1 MTSTFAPVASRQIE
15 IKTLLTLFAATAL
28 FYLAFSPATIEGMGY
43 YGENLNAA
51 NQLVSNLG
59 NLLHQQPLTAVSWTR
74 HGGLELLFELPFVL
88 LSRLF
93 FGASVK
99 WDGRILA
106 LQPILATSLIV
117 TLLFAWACRLTG
129 NHRRSLLPALVAAFT
144 TMLWPYAYIGM
155 ETTQSAC
162 LLAAGYFVLGRKPR
176 HTWVEVLFFSGCC
189 VTALAVKSTG
199 LFLLPSL
206 AYLIFCYFSVQ
217 SIDSRFPKLAFLLII
232 IAGVFIVNSLLKES
246 YFSNNPGGSVAFF
259 SSLLVDGPLIALS
272 QAIAFFGSA
281 NKSLLIYAPVT
292 ALCLL
297 KLPSAFRHSPALA
310 IFAVLTLGGLMAG
323 FSLVTVWSEE
333 TWGPRYL
340 HSAIAP
346 LLVCLA
352 ATWQTKPA
360 EGSLAKRSLKGKAS
374 LIATIALGLFATLP
388 GVLVPYTSLH
398 QAMTRSERAT
408 LPALQYDPVFNHVRF
423 NYLLLR
429 IWLKPP
435 DSPVLWPPA
444 LLWWFEK
451 PADAVA
457 KTVDLR
463 EWASPQPAM
472 LRAWTPAMS
481 VSPKQHFLLRL
492 LLGGCLSLSLA
503 LFFRLIKLATN
514 SVSGNYE

>member
-1 MTSTFAPVASRQIE
+1 MTSTFAPAASRQIE
-15 IKTLLTLFAATAL
+15 IKVLLTLFAATAL

-51 NQLVSNLG
+51 DQLLSNLS
-59 NLLHQQPLTAVSWTR
+59 NLLHQQPLTKASWTR

-99 WDGRILA
+99 WAGRVLA

-117 TLLFAWACRLTG
+117 TLMFAWACRLTG
-129 NHRRSLLPALVAAFT
+129 NYRRSLLLALVAAFT
-144 TMLWPYAYIGM
+144 TLLWPYAYIGL

-162 LLAAGYFVLGRKPR
+162 LLTAGYFALGRKPR
-176 HTWVEVLFFSGCC
+176 HTWGEVLSFSGCC

-206 AYLIFCYFSVQ
+206 AYLIFCYFSAEG
-217 SIDSRFPKLAFLLII
+217 IKSRISKLAFLLSI
-232 IAGVFIVNSLLKES
+232 IAGVFVVNALLKES
-246 YFSNNPGGSVAFF
+246 YFSNNLGSSVAFF
-259 SSLLVDGPLIALS
+259 SSLLVDGPLVALS
-272 QAIAFFGSA
+272 QAISFFGSA

-297 KLPSAFRHSPALA
+297 KLPSAFRQSPALT
-310 IFAVLTLGGLMAG
+310 IFAVLTLGGLVAG
-323 FSLVTVWSEE
+323 FSLVNVWSEE

-352 ATWQTKPA
+352 AAWQTKPA
-360 EGSLAKRSLKGKAS
+360 EESLKEKIS
-374 LIATIALGLFATLP
+374 LFATIALGLFVTLP
-388 GVLVPYTSLH
+388 GVLIPYTSLH

-408 LPALQYDPVFNHVRF
+408 LPALQYDPIFNHVRF

-429 IWLKPP
+429 IWLKAP
-435 DSPVLWPPA
+435 DAPVSWPPA
-444 LLWWFEK
+444 PLWWFEK
-451 PADAVA
+451 PVDAVA

-492 LLGGCLSLSLA
+492 LLGGCLCLSLA
-503 LFFRLIKLATN
+503 LFFRLIKPAAI
-514 SVSGNYE
+514 SVSGRYE